1 MFLPDGDSK
10 MILDPAVPSVY
21 PEPDSTGFGHGEERV
36 KNLGEDSPEDRRESS
51 QDNCAA
57 GEITRLLRAA
67 RDGGEAA
74 ATSVMPLVYDD
85 LKKIARNQLSR
96 WRPGQTL
103 NTTALVH
110 EGYAKL
116 AGAAALEWEDRRHY
130 FAIAAQAMRQIVV
143 DYARSMFAAKRQHL
157 RSDLDLARLPDDGRA
172 RAEQITLVDQLLE
185 RLEKLDP
192 EMVRIVECRFFAA
205 YTLDE
210 TAEALGISRRTV
222 QRKWERARSWLVELG
237 RESG

>member
-1 MFLPDGDSK
+1 
-10 MILDPAVPSVY
+10 
-21 PEPDSTGFGHGEERV
+21 V
-36 KNLGEDSPEDRRESS
+36 KHHD
-51 QDNCAA
+51 A

-67 RDGGEAA
+67 HADGEAA
-74 ATSVMPLVYDD
+74 AASVMPLVYED
-85 LKKIARNQLSR
+85 LKKIARNQLAR

-116 AGAAALEWEDRRHY
+116 EGAAALEWEDRRHY
-130 FAIAAQAMRQIVV
+130 FALAAQAMRQILV
-143 DYARSMFAAKRQHL
+143 DYARGMFAAKRQHL
-157 RSDLDLARLPDDGRA
+157 RADIDLAHLPDDGPA
-172 RAEQITLVDQLLE
+172 RAGQVALVDQLLD
-185 RLEKLDP
+185 RLEALDP

-222 QRKWERARSWLVELG
+222 QRKWQRGRAWLAALAGDEG
-237 RESG
+237 

>member
-1 MFLPDGDSK
+1 MSEDETGD
-10 MILDPAVPSVY
+10 
-21 PEPDSTGFGHGEERV
+21 
-36 KNLGEDSPEDRRESS
+36 
-51 QDNCAA
+51 
-57 GEITRLLRAA
+57 ITRLLRAA
-67 RDGGEAA
+67 REGGEREAA
-74 ATSVMPLVYDD
+74 AVMPLVYED
-85 LKKIARNQLSR
+85 LKKIARNQLSK

-116 AGAAALEWEDRRHY
+116 ADAAALEWVDRRHY

-143 DYARSMFAAKRQHL
+143 DYARGLFAHKRQHL
-157 RSDLDLARLPDDGRA
+157 KADVDLDRLPDDGPQ
-172 RAEQITLVDQLLE
+172 RAEQVALVDQLLE
-185 RLEKLDP
+185 RLEALDP

-222 QRKWERARSWLVELG
+222 QRKWERARAWLVALD
-237 RESG
+237 RDPA